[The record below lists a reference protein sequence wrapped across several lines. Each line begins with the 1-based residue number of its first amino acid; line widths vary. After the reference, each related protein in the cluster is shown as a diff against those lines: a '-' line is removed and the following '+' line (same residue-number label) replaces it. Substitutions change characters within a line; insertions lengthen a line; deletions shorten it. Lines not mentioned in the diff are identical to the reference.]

1 MSAAVKFAKVSCDID
16 DDDDFVLR
24 GHRSV
29 RPHAS
34 SSDLEEDADAGDEE
48 DEEAE
53 EQERRPATSSSSPS
67 CGFVL
72 VTVFSVAA
80 VAVVLLTRPA
90 APIAATTELLRATTP
105 SVVAAFPSPSEPSPP
120 LPPPLPPSPPPA
132 PSPVVTPSP
141 APGAAATAATAGTAA
156 AAEPRAPTKDPHSGR
171 PCADAKETDGCAAK
185 LAEAGGNLKAACAPA
200 YVLEHCR
207 RSCLVCRVS
216 PPPPPPPPRP
226 PPPPH
231 PPRRCGANCPR
242 PSTPLEIVGVQ
253 ASQESARRDGKNQ
266 NCVDGSR
273 MTFCLPEPAAKGEGS
288 EAGDGGPWLSVRVKP
303 GSVIDTVAIFV
314 YQPWD
319 SDYALS
325 PYEVHAGDSYGDTAA
340 GGEACALQEGRVE
353 PGHGGVPAI
362 ALCGGVAREY
372 VTVRLTGGD
381 ASNRR
386 MFINEVAVYAAA
398 GPAAAA
404 AAAAAADAGAG
415 AATTSK
421 KDTKNK
427 PKNRAPKVGD
437 VAAAI
442 NARFEAGRPS
452 DVHAEGG
459 VLVHVFDGYEE
470 EARPWEVCH
479 DVCRHGPV
487 DTFSFS
493 LISREAMSESEAGP
507 FGSRANRGS
516 RG

>member
-1 MSAAVKFAKVSCDID
+1 M
-16 DDDDFVLR
+16 
-24 GHRSV
+24 
-29 RPHAS
+29 
-34 SSDLEEDADAGDEE
+34 
-48 DEEAE
+48 
-53 EQERRPATSSSSPS
+53 
-67 CGFVL
+67 
-72 VTVFSVAA
+72 
-80 VAVVLLTRPA
+80 
-90 APIAATTELLRATTP
+90 
-105 SVVAAFPSPSEPSPP
+105 
-120 LPPPLPPSPPPA
+120 
-132 PSPVVTPSP
+132 
-141 APGAAATAATAGTAA
+141 
-156 AAEPRAPTKDPHSGR
+156 
-171 PCADAKETDGCAAK
+171 
-185 LAEAGGNLKAACAPA
+185 
-200 YVLEHCR
+200 
-207 RSCLVCRVS
+207 
-216 PPPPPPPPRP
+216 
-226 PPPPH
+226 
-231 PPRRCGANCPR
+231 
-242 PSTPLEIVGVQ
+242 Q

-273 MTFCLPEPAAKGEGS
+273 MTFCLPEPAKGES
-288 EAGDGGPWLSVRVKP
+288 EAGDDGGPWLSVRVKP

-386 MFINEVAVYAAA
+386 MFINEVAVYAA
-398 GPAAAA
+398 GPAA

-507 FGSRANRGS
+507 FGARANRGS
-516 RG
+516 LTWRTWLISRGWPRPSRSPGLPCARVCHSGPAPVK